1 MPFILLCKTVV
12 SGDER
17 GCQTLASEFEEKW
30 GRAVDAQ
37 QLAEVIAEKSSLT
50 PGDVHNVIR
59 T

>member
-1 MPFILLCKTVV
+1 MPLFYYCKTVV

-17 GCQTLASEFEEKW
+17 RCQTLASEFEESGKSR
-30 GRAVDAQ
+30 GCTTA
-37 QLAEVIAEKSSLT
+37 AEVIAEKSSLT